1 MPVCVWFL
9 CVLSVPV
16 VVVLPVVVVVV
27 VVVVVPVV
35 FVGCYVLTGGSMLSR
50 TVELPVVLC
59 CVVRLFFVAVLA
71 VGFVVGAGISLFTL
85 VVPRSSVVVVVVVP
99 GVVVVVVPV
108 AVAVRVVSRFVVV
121 RAPAGVGVVAKVG
134 FCACP

>member
-1 MPVCVWFL
+1 MLVCVWFL

-27 VVVVVPVV
+27 VVPVV
-35 FVGCYVLTGGSMLSR
+35 FVGGCVLPGGSMLSR

-59 CVVRLFFVAVLA
+59 CVVRLFFVSVLA
-71 VGFVVGAGISLFTL
+71 VGFVVGAGISVFTL
-85 VVPRSSVVVVVVVP
+85 VVPRSSAVVVVVVP

-108 AVAVRVVSRFVVV
+108 AVVVRVVSRYVVV

-134 FCACP
+134 FCARP